1 MHVCHNRVNYFH
13 HALWSCKVIPLLNVS
28 SLLVLLLLLG
38 DMLQRSI
45 SPIVSVRM
53 FIYLFIFPLFLINF
67 VSRLSQKFLSL
78 WFSNFHSIFVLI
90 PNRTNKLFRVI
101 TQPWRHPGA
110 ILWIHVIIHIFIT
123 IHPKST
129 IFTTHKLPAIF
140 QQSDNPHPRARHDAH
155 VKI

>member
-1 MHVCHNRVNYFH
+1 MLNNVF
-13 HALWSCKVIPLLNVS
+13 KVISEGFNMRPNL
-28 SLLVLLLLLG
+28 
-38 DMLQRSI
+38 
-45 SPIVSVRM
+45 
-53 FIYLFIFPLFLINF
+53 FIRWYAIQWHITSCICTNLYYLFIFPLFLINF

-155 VKI
+155 VRARQNLKMLKIQI